1 MPRNGETLDLFGF
14 PIYKIAVSD
23 WENKKSQLLKLI
35 DFSDT
40 NTGSIKWSD
49 NPANKPPYSKVEC
62 DTDFYKYNN
71 KAPYLNEFIGI
82 LKTDL
87 EKLVDDYTHIFRDR
101 YEGEC
106 PFKTFDKWELWSQR
120 YGKGQY
126 HSAHNHGL
134 MNISC
139 VLYVEFDD
147 KLHFPTTFYSPTPN
161 PYFGTI
167 DKIAPPVVEGDIVT
181 FPSVLLHESP
191 VSHTEIP
198 RTIMSFNIPMK

>member
-1 MPRNGETLDLFGF
+1 MPRNTQTMNLFGF
-14 PIYKIAVSD
+14 PIHKVAVSD
-23 WENKKSQLLKLI
+23 WENKKSKLLKLI

-40 NTGSIKWSD
+40 SD
-49 NPANKPPYSKVEC
+49 QYCDSC

-147 KLHFPTTFYSPTPN
+147 KLHFPTTFYSPNPN

-191 VSHTEIP
+191 ASQTETP
-198 RTIMSFNIPMK
+198 RTIMSFNIPLK